1 MKPVRSKIGKP
12 PKYDGSASRY
22 GNFYEQ
28 GLNANGQGQQ
38 IQKPHHLEELN
49 LRQTHYGGAVDKLLT
64 TQKIGSGFKGINN

>member
-1 MKPVRSKIGKP
+1 MKPVRNKIGKP

-22 GNFYEQ
+22 GNFYE
-28 GLNANGQGQQ
+28 NGQSDVRGPH